1 MENFGLAFDHFGLAT
16 RNPDKAVAF
25 LKGLGYRPGETIH
38 DALQNVNLISCQS
51 AQMPAVEVIFPTDE
65 PGPLTA
71 ILADHGESFYHLC
84 YRSRDL
90 EATLGAMKSAGHRV
104 IQVAAPQPAIL
115 FDNKRASFYLVGGFG
130 LIEIIED

>member
-16 RNPDKAVAF
+16 RSPDKAVAF
-25 LKGLGYRPGETIH
+25 LKGLGYQPGETIY
-38 DALQNVNLISCQS
+38 DPVQKVNLISCPS
-51 AQMPAVEVIFPTDE
+51 AQMPSVEVIFPTDE
-65 PGPLTA
+65 SGPLMA
-71 ILADHGESFYHLC
+71 ILADRSESLYHLC

-90 EATLGAMKSAGHRV
+90 AATLAAMKLAGHRV

-115 FDNKRASFYLVGGFG
+115 FHNKRVSFYLVGGFG

>member
-1 MENFGLAFDHFGLAT
+1 MESFGLAFDHFGLAT

-25 LKGLGYRPGETIH
+25 LKGLGYRAGETIH
-38 DALQNVNLISCQS
+38 DPLQKVNLILCPS
-51 AQMPAVEVIFPTDE
+51 AQMPSVEVIFPADE
-65 PGPLTA
+65 PGPLAA
-71 ILADHGESFYHLC
+71 ILADRSESFYHLC

-90 EATLGAMKSAGHRV
+90 AATLAAMKLAGHRV

-115 FDNKRASFYLVGGFG
+115 FNNKRVSFYLVKGFG